1 MNKRLRLAVRNAA
14 CQDCKLSKDTDDEDI
29 CLTGAGPNDATI
41 GIVTQ
46 FPTTADSSHRVAI
59 EKALSE
65 FGLDPG
71 TFMWMSAVK
80 CRAWSATP
88 SKGDLKACR
97 PYLDKELGFLNL
109 THVITFGGEALFA
122 ATGRS
127 GIVKWRGQ
135 LYDHPA
141 GPVVFP
147 TISPSAVSR
156 NPRFTEGF
164 IGDLRYFANLVRGVS
179 MEEDPWH
186 LPYDDQWTNV
196 LTKDDL
202 KVMGEAIETADAISY
217 DIETN
222 GASEVK
228 AGAVVV
234 SLAVTTLHRNGKP
247 DLEGTPHVWALPL
260 YHPESPWKHRWEYI
274 LRWLNRRMRKPRYR
288 IAHNAKFDTRWLV
301 HFGMPDL
308 VPTFDTIIAAALLD
322 ENRQKGLKP
331 LAQQLL
337 GADPWGI
344 DTKDLLNTPLD
355 TVLDYNGLDT
365 WHTLRLWIYF
375 RHQLHE
381 QPRLAKLM
389 LHLMM
394 PAIQELVHVERRGVY
409 VDQNRLVDNWA
420 VVQGTLAGIDAQL
433 MEHVP
438 DPEEVPDRLKVKKTG
453 EVKVNWNASNFLRWF
468 LYEYLELPITKRGK
482 TKEDGSPGDPSC
494 AEDVMMALA
503 PESPV
508 AKLLV
513 DRVEWNKYDTAFFKP
528 YAEQLKV
535 SPDGRIRSTFK
546 PWGTVTGRLSSGKED
561 KEKITGKQQLQG
573 VNLQQVPRNKLVR
586 GVFGAAPGWAFVE
599 ADYSQI
605 ELRIAAFLA
614 RETTMLHLYAT
625 GQDIHMATAMRMTGK
640 PASQVTSEERKKAK
654 AVNFGFLY
662 GMGWMK
668 FIHTAFSNYGLV
680 VTEAESRAF
689 RDSFFKQFPDL
700 LPWHARQRK
709 LAMTYKRVETPMG
722 RIRHLPDID
731 SQNPEVR
738 AEAERQAINSPV
750 QGFASDM
757 ALLSLVHTAR
767 LFRREGIE
775 AYPIGAVHDAVNF
788 EVRIDDLP
796 RALPRIK
803 YTMEN
808 LPLEKLFGIHI
819 DVPIVADL
827 KVGSHWGGAT
837 EIPAGLLEVRGGDGA
852 DTQLIEW
859 LEEEMKYD
867 MREWDG
873 YGRKVAA

>member
-14 CQDCKLSKDTDDEDI
+14 CQNCKLHRDTDAEDI
-29 CLTGAGPNDATI
+29 CTTGTGPNDATI

-46 FPTTADSSHRVAI
+46 FPTGPDSSHRVAI

-65 FGLDPG
+65 FGLDPK

-80 CRAWSATP
+80 CKAWSATP

-97 PYLDKELGFLNL
+97 PYLDKELEFLSL
-109 THVITFGGEALFA
+109 THVIAFGSEALFA

-135 LYDHPA
+135 LYTHPA
-141 GPVVFP
+141 GPIVFP

-156 NPRFTEGF
+156 NPRFAEGF
-164 IGDLRYFANLVRGVS
+164 IGDLRYFANTVQGIS
-179 MEEDPWH
+179 MDKDPWH
-186 LPYDDQWTNV
+186 LPYEDQWTSV
-196 LTKDDL
+196 MTKDDL
-202 KVMGEAIETADAISY
+202 AALGRSLETADAVSY

-228 AGAVVV
+228 DGAVIV
-234 SLAVTTLHRNGKP
+234 SLAMTTLHG
-247 DLEGTPHVWALPL
+247 DTPHVWALPL
-260 YHPESPWKHRWEYI
+260 CHPESPWRDNWRRVI
-274 LRWLNRRMRKPRYR
+274 RWLHRRLCKPKYR
-288 IAHNAKFDTRWLV
+288 IAHNAKFDTRWLI

-308 VPTFDTIIAAALLD
+308 LPTFDTIIAAALLD

-344 DTKDLLNTPLD
+344 DTKDLLNEPLEK
-355 TVLDYNGLDT
+355 VLDYNGLDT
-365 WHTLRLWIYF
+365 WHTLRLWRLF
-375 RHQLHE
+375 RKQLHA

-394 PAIQELVHVERRGVY
+394 PAIQELTHVERRGVY
-409 VDQNRLVDNWA
+409 VDQKRLTDNWA
-420 VVQGTLAGIDAQL
+420 TVQNTLHTIESKL
-433 MEHVP
+433 VEHVP
-438 DPEEVPDRLKVKKTG
+438 DPDEVPDRLKAKRTG

-468 LYEYLELPITKRGK
+468 LYEYLELPVMARGK

-494 AEDVMMALA
+494 AEDILMALQMEHDA
-503 PESPV
+503 P
-508 AKLLV
+508 KLLV
-513 DRVEWNKYDTAFFKP
+513 ERVEWNKYDTAFFAP
-528 YAEQLKV
+528 YAKQLET

-561 KEKITGKQQLQG
+561 QEKVTGRQQLQG

-599 ADYSQI
+599 ADYSQV
-605 ELRIAAFLA
+605 ELRIAAYLA
-614 RETTMLHLYAT
+614 REKTMLHLYAT

-640 PASQVTSEERKKAK
+640 PASLVTPEERKKAK

-668 FIHTAFSNYGLV
+668 FIATAFSNYGLV
-680 VTEAESRAF
+680 VTEEESKAF
-689 RDSFFKQFPDL
+689 RDSFFRQFPDL

-709 LAMTYKRVETPMG
+709 LAMQYKRVETPMG

-731 SQNPEVR
+731 SANPEVR
-738 AEAERQAINSPV
+738 SEAERQAINSPV

-767 LFRREGIE
+767 LFRREQIE

-788 EVRIDDLP
+788 DVRIDDLP
-796 RALPRIK
+796 RALPLIK
-803 YTMEN
+803 QTMEN
-808 LPLEKLFGIHI
+808 LPLDRLFGIHV

-837 EIPAGLLEVRGGDGA
+837 EIPAGLLAVRGGDGA

-859 LEEEMKYD
+859 LTTEMKYD
-867 MREWDG
+867 MSSWSSRG
-873 YGRKVAA
+873 YKVAA

>member
-1 MNKRLRLAVRNAA
+1 MNKRLRLAVRNAT
-14 CQDCKLSKDTDDEDI
+14 CQDCKLHRDTDEEEI
-29 CLTGAGPNDATI
+29 CITGSGANDATI

-46 FPTTADSSHRVAI
+46 FPTSPDSSHRTTI
-59 EKALSE
+59 EKTLAE
-65 FGLDPG
+65 FGLDPK
-71 TFMWMSAVK
+71 TFMWLSAVK
-80 CRAWSATP
+80 CKAWSATP

-97 PYLDKELGFLNL
+97 SYLDRELQFLNL

-135 LYDHPA
+135 PYTHPA
-141 GPVVFP
+141 GPVIFP
-147 TISPSAVSR
+147 TISPSAIAR

-164 IGDLRYFANLVRGVS
+164 IGDLRYFANLVRGIS
-179 MEEDPWH
+179 MEQDPWH

-196 LTKDDL
+196 LTKEDL
-202 KVMGEAIETADAISY
+202 KALGQALETADAVSY

-228 AGAVVV
+228 SEAKIV
-234 SLAVTTLHRNGKP
+234 SLALTTLHG
-247 DLEGTPHVWALPL
+247 DTPHVWALPL
-260 YHPESPWKHRWEYI
+260 FHPESPWRDRWERV
-274 LRWLNRRMRKPRYR
+274 LRWLHKRLCKPRYR

-301 HFGMPDL
+301 HFGMPNL
-308 VPTFDTIIAAALLD
+308 LPTFDTIIAAALLD

-344 DTKDLLNTPLD
+344 DTKDLLNEPLQK
-355 TVLDYNGLDT
+355 VLDYNGLDT
-365 WHTLRLWIYF
+365 WHTLRLWILF
-375 RHQLHE
+375 RKQLHA

-394 PAIQELVHVERRGVY
+394 PAIQELVAVERRGVY
-409 VDQNRLVDNWA
+409 VDQNRLANNWA
-420 VVQGTLAGIDAQL
+420 TVQGTLAGIEAQL
-433 MEHVP
+433 IEHVP
-438 DPEEVPDRLKVKKTG
+438 GPESVPPKLRSKKTQ
-453 EVKVNWNASNFLRWF
+453 EINVNWNASNFLRWF
-468 LYEYLELPITKRGK
+468 LYEYLELPVLKRGK

-503 PESPV
+503 TQHTVPR
-508 AKLLV
+508 LLV
-513 DRVEWNKYDTAFFKP
+513 ERVEWNKYDTSFFRP
-528 YAEQLKV
+528 YAEQLKT

-546 PWGTVTGRLSSGKED
+546 PWGTVTGRLASGKED
-561 KEKITGKQQLQG
+561 KEKITGRQQLQG

-614 RETTMLHLYAT
+614 REQTMLHLYAT
-625 GQDIHMATAMRMTGK
+625 GQDIHMAMAMRMTGK

-668 FIHTAFSNYGLV
+668 FVATAFSNYGLI
-680 VTEAESRAF
+680 VTETESRAF
-689 RDSFFKQFPDL
+689 RESFFHQFPGL

-731 SQNPEVR
+731 SANPEVR
-738 AEAERQAINSPV
+738 SEAERQAINSPV

-767 LFRREGIE
+767 LFRRKGIE
-775 AYPIGAVHDAVNF
+775 AYPIGTVHDAVNF

-796 RALPRIK
+796 RALPLIK
-803 YTMEN
+803 HTMEN
-808 LPLEKLFGIHI
+808 LPLEKLFGIHL

-837 EIPAGLLEVRGGDGA
+837 EIPAGLLKVHGGDGDRA

-859 LEEEMKYD
+859 LCEEMNYD
-867 MREWDG
+867 MNEWDG
-873 YGRKVAA
+873 YGRKVAV

>member
-1 MNKRLRLAVRNAA
+1 MNKRLRLAVRNAD
-14 CQDCKLSKDTDDEDI
+14 CTDCKLRNDTDPEDVCI
-29 CLTGAGPNDATI
+29 TGSGSNEATI
-41 GIVTQ
+41 GIVLQ
-46 FPTTADSSHRVAI
+46 FPSGPESSHRVLI
-59 EKALSE
+59 EKTLSE
-65 FGLDPG
+65 FGLDPK

-80 CRAWSATP
+80 CKAWSATP

-97 PYLDKELGFLNL
+97 PYLTSELKFLNL
-109 THVITFGGEALFA
+109 THVITFGNEPLFA

-127 GIVKWRGQ
+127 GITKWRGQ
-135 LYDHPA
+135 LYTHPG

-164 IGDLRYFANLVRGVS
+164 MGDLRYFANLVQGIS
-179 MEEDPWH
+179 MDKDPWH

-196 LTKDDL
+196 MDKESLAAL
-202 KVMGEAIETADAISY
+202 GRALETADAVAF

-228 AGAVVV
+228 DGAKIV
-234 SLAVTTLHRNGKP
+234 SLAMTTLHG
-247 DLEGTPHVWALPL
+247 DTPHVWALPL
-260 YHPESPWKHRWEYI
+260 YHPESPWKDRWERV
-274 LRWLNRRMRKPRYR
+274 LRWLHKRLCKPRYR

-308 VPTFDTIIAAALLD
+308 LPTFDTIIAASLLD

-344 DTKDLLNTPLD
+344 DTKDLLNEPLQK
-355 TVLDYNGLDT
+355 VLDYNGLDT
-365 WHTLRLWIYF
+365 WHTLRLWMYF
-375 RHQLHE
+375 RKQLHA

-394 PAIQELVHVERRGVY
+394 PAIQELVSVERRGVY

-420 VVQGTLAGIDAQL
+420 VVQGTLAGIESQL
-433 MEHVP
+433 MDFVP
-438 DPEEVPDRLKVKKTG
+438 DPEWVPPKLKHKKTG
-453 EVKVNWNASNFLRWF
+453 DINVNWNASNFLRWF
-468 LYEYLELPITKRGK
+468 LYEYLELPILKRGK

-494 AEDVMMALA
+494 AEDIMMALA
-503 PESPV
+503 PDSEV
-508 AKLLV
+508 ADLLV
-513 DRVEWNKYDTAFFKP
+513 KRVEWNKYDTAFFAP
-528 YAEQLKV
+528 YSAQLQS

-561 KEKITGKQQLQG
+561 VEKVTGKQQLQG

-586 GVFGAAPGWAFVE
+586 GVFGAEPGWAFVE

-605 ELRIAAFLA
+605 ELRIAAYLA

-640 PASQVTSEERKKAK
+640 PASLVTTEERKKAK

-668 FIHTAFSNYGLV
+668 FIATAFSNYGLI
-680 VTEAESRAF
+680 VTEDESKAF
-689 RDSFFKQFPDL
+689 RDSFFKQFPEL
-700 LPWHARQRK
+700 LPWHSRQRK
-709 LAMTYKRVETPMG
+709 LAMNYKRVETPMG

-731 SQNPEVR
+731 SANPEVR
-738 AEAERQAINSPV
+738 SEAERQAINSPV

-757 ALLSLVHTAR
+757 ALLSLVHTSR

-788 EVRIDDLP
+788 DVRLDDLP
-796 RALPRIK
+796 RALPLIK
-803 YTMEN
+803 HTMEN
-808 LPLEKLFGIHI
+808 LPLERLFGIHV

-837 EIPAGLLEVRGGDGA
+837 EIPAGLLRVRGGDGA

-859 LEEEMKYD
+859 LSTEMKYD
-867 MREWDG
+867 MDAWDSR
-873 YGRKVAA
+873 GRKVLA